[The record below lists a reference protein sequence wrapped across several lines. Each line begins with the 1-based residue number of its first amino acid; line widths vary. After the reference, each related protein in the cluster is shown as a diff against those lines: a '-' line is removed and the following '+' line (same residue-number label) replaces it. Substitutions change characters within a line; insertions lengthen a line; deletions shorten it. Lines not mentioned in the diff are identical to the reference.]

1 MTNSDYLL
9 KATIKKL
16 GEKLNQTF
24 VEKIEETANAAQ
36 GVPEI
41 IKNELDLLKDEI
53 IKEAKR
59 MENSNKNSSNEDE
72 LKTKDN
78 PTHKAL
84 KKIKEINNQIVI
96 LNNKLDF

>member
-24 VEKIEETANAAQ
+24 FEKIEETANAAQ

-41 IKNELDLLKDEI
+41 LKNELEILKDEI
-53 IKEAKR
+53 IQEAKR
-59 MENSNKNSSNEDE
+59 MENSSEEDE
-72 LKTKDN
+72 LQSQENFKS
-78 PTHKAL
+78 KAI
-84 KKIKEINNQIVI
+84 KKIRDINEQILI
-96 LNNKLDF
+96 LNNKLDY

>member
-24 VEKIEETANAAQ
+24 FEKIEETANAAQ

-41 IKNELDLLKDEI
+41 LKNELEILKDEI
-53 IKEAKR
+53 IQEAKR
-59 MENSNKNSSNEDE
+59 MENSSEEDE
-72 LKTKDN
+72 LQSQENFKS
-78 PTHKAL
+78 KAI
-84 KKIKEINNQIVI
+84 KKIRDINEQIVI
-96 LNNKLDF
+96 LNNKLDY